1 MSTPVDGLIF
11 DLDGTLCE
19 YRRPG
24 TDVLETAFDRIG
36 AEPFFTVADYYGR
49 FEEFVPGNDGI
60 RGIRSDTF
68 ATLAAESGHDPEVG
82 RELAAVYTAERDHSA
97 VRWLPGARDAL
108 DELGERYRL
117 SIVTNGDPEM
127 QGEKLAAL
135 GAADRFETVVHAGF
149 DAPSKPAPE
158 PFEEA
163 LAAMGVDAPR
173 AVTVG
178 NSLDHDVAG
187 AHNAGLQS
195 VWLDRDGEHAARP
208 EPHHR
213 IESMHDLRAEPW
225 A

>member
-1 MSTPVDGLIF
+1 MTTPVEGLIF

-24 TDVLETAFDRIG
+24 SDILETAFDRVG
-36 AEPFFTVADYYGR
+36 VEPFFTVADYYER
-49 FEEFVPGNDGI
+49 FENFVAGNDGI
-60 RGIRSDTF
+60 REIRADTF
-68 ATLAAESGHDPEVG
+68 AAMAAESGRESTVG
-82 RELAAVYTAERDHSA
+82 RELAAVYEAERDHSE
-97 VRWLPGARDAL
+97 VRWLSGAEAAL
-108 DELGERYRL
+108 DALGERYPL

-135 GAADRFETVVHAGF
+135 GVADRFEAVVHAGF
-149 DAPSKPAPE
+149 DAPSKPDPE
-158 PFEEA
+158 PFEVA
-163 LAAMGVDAPR
+163 LSAMGVDAPR

-195 VWLDRDGEHAARP
+195 VWLDRDGDRPARP
-208 EPHHR
+208 KPHHR

>member
-1 MSTPVDGLIF
+1 LIF

-24 TDVLETAFDRIG
+24 TAILETAFDRAG
-36 AEPFFTVADYYGR
+36 VEPFFTVADYYGR
-49 FEEFVPGNDGI
+49 FEEFVAGNDGI

-68 ATLAAESGHDPEVG
+68 ATMAAESGHDPEVG
-82 RELAAVYTAERDHSA
+82 RELAAVYAAERDHTA
-97 VRWLPGARDAL
+97 VRWLPGAQAAL
-108 DELGERYRL
+108 EELGERYPL

-127 QGEKLAAL
+127 QGQKLDAL
-135 GAADRFETVVHAGF
+135 GAADRFEAVVHAGF
-149 DAPSKPAPE
+149 DAPSKPDPE
-158 PFEEA
+158 PFEVA
-163 LAAMGVDAPR
+163 LSAMGVDAPR

-195 VWLDRDGEHAARP
+195 VWLDRDGVAVGPP

-213 IESMHDLRAEPW
+213 IESMHDLRTEPW

>member
-19 YRRPG
+19 YHRPG
-24 TDVLETAFDRIG
+24 SDVLETAFERVG
-36 AEPFFTVADYYGR
+36 VEPYFTVADYYER
-49 FEEFVPGNDGI
+49 FEDFVAGNDGI
-60 RGIRSDTF
+60 REIRADTF
-68 ATLAAESGHDPEVG
+68 ATMAVESGRDPEIG
-82 RELAAVYTAERDHSA
+82 RELAAVYAAERDHSA
-97 VRWLPGARDAL
+97 VRWLPGAEAAL
-108 DELGERYRL
+108 DELGDRYPL
-117 SIVTNGDPEM
+117 SIVTNGDPKM

-135 GAADRFETVVHAGF
+135 GLEDRFEAVVHAGF

-158 PFEEA
+158 PFEVA
-163 LAAMGVDAPR
+163 LSSMGVDAPR

-178 NSLDHDVAG
+178 NSLEHDVAG

-195 VWLDRDGEHAARP
+195 VWLDREGGRVATP

-225 A
+225 V